1 MACIF
6 ALTVLAAPAAA
17 APPTPARDARS
28 AVKSA
33 AQREPSPEAKTAFLA
48 LSEAD
53 RKAMQDA
60 LGWLGFYNGVVDGAF
75 GKRTIEALV
84 GYQQSLAATADGVVT
99 SKQLA
104 ALKSAAAKSK
114 ADVGF
119 RLADD
124 PATGV
129 RFGAPFK
136 LLDKRESGAG
146 FTNLSSAGGDVGLY
160 LKETSGDLATLYN
173 TQIAA
178 PNRKTTYKYLRP
190 DAFFVVAGEEGDKK
204 FYRRYAA
211 APTDA
216 ASRKTLHGFAF
227 LYPKARAKSLDPVA
241 LAVANAFEPFPSA
254 APSSPVASVT
264 PSPAS
269 TPTPSPRPEPARL
282 TAVAL
287 VVMPGVAVTT
297 LPPSQCKAPTV
308 EGKPAHFLDGGDA
321 AGLFRL
327 AGAFGE
333 RGASPAIADDGED
346 LVALSLT
353 QVGET
358 KTELQVASAAP
369 APGGQGRI
377 VLATLGSVATG
388 SPLFDRRGRLVGF
401 IAPGQTPTRRADVM
415 LAEPH
420 LTISAAGIS
429 AGKLSGAEATL
440 SAPQIAARMRD
451 AVVGVFCGP

>member
-1 MACIF
+1 MCI
-6 ALTVLAAPAAA
+6 
-17 APPTPARDARS
+17 RDS
-28 AVKSA
+28 
-33 AQREPSPEAKTAFLA
+33 
-48 LSEAD
+48 
-53 RKAMQDA
+53 
-60 LGWLGFYNGVVDGAF
+60 YNGVVDGAF

-216 ASRKTLHGFAF
+216 ASPTRK
-227 LYPKARAKSLDPVA
+227 
-241 LAVANAFEPFPSA
+241 
-254 APSSPVASVT
+254 
-264 PSPAS
+264 
-269 TPTPSPRPEPARL
+269 
-282 TAVAL
+282 
-287 VVMPGVAVTT
+287 
-297 LPPSQCKAPTV
+297 
-308 EGKPAHFLDGGDA
+308 
-321 AGLFRL
+321 
-327 AGAFGE
+327 
-333 RGASPAIADDGED
+333 ASP
-346 LVALSLT
+346 LWWVAKAAANKGAN
-353 QVGET
+353 VET
-358 KTELQVASAAP
+358 EPSIK
-369 APGGQGRI
+369 
-377 VLATLGSVATG
+377 
-388 SPLFDRRGRLVGF
+388 
-401 IAPGQTPTRRADVM
+401 PTR
-415 LAEPH
+415 P
-420 LTISAAGIS
+420 G
-429 AGKLSGAEATL
+429 
-440 SAPQIAARMRD
+440 
-451 AVVGVFCGP
+451 